1 MERLDRQLTA
11 PMQVNGTVY
20 PAPMAATGELKLFS
34 PRHPGSGNS
43 GKDNETAEADRRA
56 PASVIAEGTI
66 ISGNVIS
73 QDDIR
78 VGGSVHGEVRGKH
91 VWIGFEASVEGVVV
105 AERVTVDGDMRGPVF
120 AGHIHLGAAS
130 RVEGD
135 LCTDNITIDRGAVL
149 VGRVWPGQP
158 PLRSDAR
165 QERLS
170 GAFTSPATSSV
181 SDLKTL
187 APVLIEKSPPSDPD
201 GQKDP

>member
-1 MERLDRQLTA
+1 MERLDRLLTA
-11 PMQVNGTVY
+11 CLQVNGTAY

-34 PRHPGSGNS
+34 PRHPGAGKS
-43 GKDNETAEADRRA
+43 GKDNETAKANQRS
-56 PASVIAEGTI
+56 PANVIAEGTI

-78 VGGSVHGEVRGKH
+78 VDGSVHGEVRGKH

-105 AERVTVDGDMRGPVF
+105 AERVTVNGDMRGPVF

-135 LCTDNITIDRGAVL
+135 LCTDHITIDKGAIL

-158 PLRSDAR
+158 PSRADAR

-170 GAFTSPATSSV
+170 TVFLSPATSSV

-187 APVLIEKSPPSDPD
+187 APAAIEKSPPSDPG

>member
-11 PMQVNGTVY
+11 RMQVNGTVC
-20 PAPMAATGELKLFS
+20 PAAMSVEGELELFS
-34 PRHPGSGNS
+34 PRHQGIGKS
-43 GKDNETAEADRRA
+43 GKDTETAEADRRA

-78 VGGSVHGEVRGKH
+78 VDGSVHGEVRGKH

-135 LCTDNITIDRGAVL
+135 LCTDNITIDKGAIL

-158 PLRSDAR
+158 PSRADAR

-181 SDLKTL
+181 SNLSTL
-187 APVLIEKSPPSDPD
+187 APVAIEKSPPADP
-201 GQKDP
+201 GGPKDP